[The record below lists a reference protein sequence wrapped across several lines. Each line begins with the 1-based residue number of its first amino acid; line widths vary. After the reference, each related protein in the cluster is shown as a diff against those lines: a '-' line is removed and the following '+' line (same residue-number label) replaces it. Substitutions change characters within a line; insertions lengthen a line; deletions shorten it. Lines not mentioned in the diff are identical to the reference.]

1 MTKKLLRSIVVAF
14 ALSLTIGV
22 AYARMTDQQV
32 IDYVQKAT
40 DNGKSQND
48 IIREL
53 MARGVTEAQ
62 LRRIKQRVEQQ
73 NKEGVQN
80 GSTVD
85 RTVNR
90 NSSANTNLR
99 GNSYGYD
106 NSQMYPSRNR
116 NSNSNSGNYNN
127 QKNQNSSLN
136 NYNKN
141 NKNQNQNTGYNNRNG
156 NNYNNQ
162 YNNQYNRNGQ
172 NNRRIVNGTE
182 VIVDEEFYFEDEY
195 DQYWSQFDENY
206 TPTDE
211 TKIYGVDIFRSRDLT
226 FEPNENLATP
236 ADYRLGPGDEV
247 IIDVW
252 GNNEA
257 QIRES
262 ISPEGSIFVE
272 QIGPIYL
279 SGLTIKEANDRIKN
293 IFSQKYAD
301 VADRGSDI
309 VLSLGQLR
317 SIQVDV
323 MGEVSLPGTYRISP
337 FSTLF
342 HALYNAGGTTDS
354 GSLRQIEILR
364 NGRRVATADIYDYIF
379 NGKRSNDIRLQEGD
393 VIVVPAYDR
402 LVTIEGEVKR
412 PMIYELKKGET
423 VADLLEFSGGLK
435 SSARGDRVTIDRTIN
450 GAKTVAVVEATDFE
464 TSRLDDGDIVTIG
477 KADERYDNRVE
488 VDGAIVHPGAYA
500 IGIDVNTVGDL
511 VKIAGN
517 PTEDAFLSRVQLF
530 RENPDRSTSVIGVN
544 LGGILKGTVPDVQ
557 LQKNDVLI
565 ISSVDELEPKEDVT
579 IEGEVNRPGE
589 YPFAKGMTI
598 EDLIVQAGG
607 MKEGA
612 SIVKVDISRRLKSD
626 DAMTISEKIG
636 KNFTMKVK
644 DGLIVDGE
652 KGFELEPGDIVDIRR
667 SPGYVEQRRV
677 KISGEVPFEGQYS
690 LGKRTER
697 ISDLVNRAGGVSQ
710 FAYLKGAH
718 LTRQLTED
726 EKIARDETLSLARMS
741 GDSIASNK
749 LIVSDTYT
757 VGIDLDKALSN
768 PGGPEDLVLMEGD
781 ELVIPELVN
790 TVKISGEVLFP
801 NTVIYTPGKKYKY
814 YVNQA
819 GGWGNTANKSRA
831 FVVYMN
837 GQVAR
842 ADKAVIEPGCQIIVP
857 AKEKKE
863 GMSVAQWMAIGSSA
877 ASLGTMAATIASV
890 IKK

>member
-1 MTKKLLRSIVVAF
+1 MTKKLLRSIIVVF

-32 IDYVQKAT
+32 IAYVQKAT
-40 DNGKSQND
+40 DDGKSQQD
-48 IIREL
+48 IAREL

-62 LRRIKQRVEQQ
+62 LRRIKQRMDQQ
-73 NKEGVQN
+73 NKEDGQG
-80 GSTVD
+80 GSSID

-90 NSSANTNLR
+90 NSAANTNLR
-99 GNSYGYD
+99 GNTYTD
-106 NSQMYPSRNR
+106 DQMYPSRNR
-116 NSNSNSGNYNN
+116 YSGSSTGNYNN
-127 QKNQNSSLN
+127 NQKNSQTSSYNSNKNSN
-136 NYNKN
+136 TGVNNKN
-141 NKNQNQNTGYNNRNG
+141 NKTG
-156 NNYNNQ
+156 NYNNQ
-162 YNNQYNRNGQ
+162 YNQYNQNGQ
-172 NNRRIVNGTE
+172 SNRRIINGTE
-182 VIVDEEFYFEDEY
+182 VVVDEQFYY
-195 DQYWSQFDENY
+195 DDMFVDDYWSQFDQRYNNQL
-206 TPTDE
+206 DE
-211 TKIYGVDIFRSRDLT
+211 SKVYGVDLFRSRELT

-236 ADYRLGPGDEV
+236 EDYRLGPGDEV

-257 QIRES
+257 QFRQS

-279 SGLTIKEANDRIKN
+279 NGLTIKEANDRIKG

-309 VLSLGQLR
+309 ALSLGQLR
-317 SIQVDV
+317 TIQVDV

-342 HALYNAGGTTDS
+342 HALYNAGGTTDA
-354 GSLRQIEILR
+354 GSLRKIEILR

-412 PMIYELKKGET
+412 PMVYELKKGET
-423 VADLLEFSGGLK
+423 VANLLEYSGGLK
-435 SSARGDRVTIDRTIN
+435 SSARGDRVTIDRTVN
-450 GAKTVAVVEATDFE
+450 GAKTMAVVEAADFE

-477 KADERYDNRVE
+477 KADERYNNRVE
-488 VDGAIVHPGAYA
+488 IDGSIVHPGVYA
-500 IGIDVNTVGDL
+500 IGIDINTVGDL

-517 PTEDAFLSRVQLF
+517 PTDDAFLSRAQLF
-530 RENPDRSTSVIGVN
+530 RENADRTTSVVGIN
-544 LGGILKGTVPDVQ
+544 LAGILNGTAPDVD

-565 ISSVDELEPKEDVT
+565 ISSIDELDPKEDVT

-589 YPFAKGMTI
+589 YPFAQGMTI

-612 SIVKVDISRRLKSD
+612 SIVKVDISRRLKSE
-626 DAMTISEKIG
+626 DATVLSEKIG

-644 DGLIVDGE
+644 DGLIVDGD
-652 KGFELEPGDIVDIRR
+652 KGFELESGDIVDIRR

-697 ISDLVNRAGGVSQ
+697 ISDLVDRAGGVSK
-710 FAYLKGAH
+710 FAYLRGAH

-726 EKIARDETLSLARMS
+726 EKIARDETLNLARMS
-741 GDSIASNK
+741 GDSISSNK

-757 VGIDLDKALSN
+757 VGIDLEKALSN

-801 NTVIYTPGKKYKY
+801 NTVIFTPGKKYKY

-819 GGWGNTANKSRA
+819 GGWGDMANKSRA

-857 AKEKKE
+857 AKVKKE